1 MEQHQHQHL
10 DQDQDRSRNSLRAPA
25 PPSMRAGFTLRP
37 MALGDIDEVHALERS
52 VFPHPWSR
60 ANFVDSLASGYDAW
74 VLLEEAAAGADGAH
88 SGKASGAL
96 AGYFL
101 LMYAVDEAHLLDVAL
116 AAGHHGTGLGR
127 YLLDRIA
134 ARARSMRME
143 SILLEVRPSNERALQ
158 VYERYGYGAIGRRKG
173 YYPAHE
179 GKREDAIVMR
189 YVL

>member
-1 MEQHQHQHL
+1 MN
-10 DQDQDRSRNSLRAPA
+10 DA
-25 PPSMRAGFTLRP
+25 AGLELRP
-37 MALGDIDEVHALERS
+37 MVVGDVDDVYALECS

-74 VLLEEAAAGADGAH
+74 VLREPG
-88 SGKASGAL
+88 GAL

-101 LMYAVDEAHLLDVAL
+101 LMYALDEAHLLDVAV
-116 AAGHHGTGLGR
+116 AAARHGTGLGR
-127 YLLDRIA
+127 CLLDRIA
-134 ARARSMRME
+134 ARARARDMA

-158 VYERYGYGAIGRRKG
+158 VYRRYGYAEIGRRKG

-179 GKREDAIVMR
+179 GRREDAIVMR

>member
-1 MEQHQHQHL
+1 M
-10 DQDQDRSRNSLRAPA
+10 DLRAQQPLV
-25 PPSMRAGFTLRP
+25 LRP
-37 MALGDIDEVHALERS
+37 MSAADIDEVHALEQS

-74 VLLEEAAAGADGAH
+74 VLREPGEGP
-88 SGKASGAL
+88 L

-101 LMYAVDEAHLLDVAL
+101 LMYAVDEAHLLDVAVCG
-116 AAGHHGTGLGR
+116 ARHGTGLGR
-127 YLLDRIA
+127 HLLDRIA
-134 ARARSMRME
+134 ARSRAMGMA

-158 VYERYGYGAIGRRKG
+158 VYERYGYTQIGRRKG

-179 GKREDAIVMR
+179 GRREDAIVMR

>member
-1 MEQHQHQHL
+1 MMVAAVHDVL
-10 DQDQDRSRNSLRAPA
+10 DLV
-25 PPSMRAGFTLRP
+25 P
-37 MALGDIDEVHALERS
+37 MTSADVDEVSALENS

-74 VLLEEAAAGADGAH
+74 VVRDPTGE
-88 SGKASGAL
+88 L

-101 LMYAVDEAHLLDVAL
+101 LMYAIDEAHLLDVAV
-116 AAGHHGTGLGR
+116 ASGRQGEGLGR
-127 YLLDRIA
+127 WLLDRA
-134 ARARSMRME
+134 SKRARQHGTQ

-158 VYERYGYGAIGRRKG
+158 VYRKYGFTEIGRRKG

-189 YVL
+189 FEL